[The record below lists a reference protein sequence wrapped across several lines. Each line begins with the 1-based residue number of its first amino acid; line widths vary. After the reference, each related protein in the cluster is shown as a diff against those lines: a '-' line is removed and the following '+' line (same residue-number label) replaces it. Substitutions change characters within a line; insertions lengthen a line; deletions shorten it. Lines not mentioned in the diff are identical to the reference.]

1 MDEYFG
7 GKKGGFFIEAGA
19 WNGVYLSNSLWL
31 EMERNWTG
39 LLVEANGKAYK
50 ELTAANRKA
59 YSFNG
64 CLSLKGIPERVIHN
78 SKSFVGFHPACF
90 DILK

>member
-7 GKKGGFFIEAGA
+7 GKKNGFFIEAGA
-19 WNGVYLSNSLWL
+19 WNGVYLSNSLYL

-50 ELTAANRKA
+50 ELLEANRKA

-64 CLSLKGIPERVIHN
+64 CLSLLGKPEQV
-78 SKSFVGFHPACF
+78 
-90 DILK
+90 